1 MNATRFYKLVKS
13 RPTFFFFS
21 LSYENLSFS
30 LVFDIYD
37 NVLASLT
44 QFLLLC
50 LLRLLQQNDLIL
62 QTSGAQNPLPHRPR
76 HVVVPVLLS
85 SPSCRRRYPLVV
97 FVVGR
102 RPHRR
107 SCRRRLRCPL
117 VVRFVKHPR
126 ATLRAGAR
134 SGAVGFAPSSFS
146 LVLTPRLPCE
156 QGLAAVGV
164 SSCRHLVVTIE
175 LEPKKEEKK

>member
-1 MNATRFYKLVKS
+1 VVVVVVVVVVPVL
-13 RPTFFFFS
+13 S
-21 LSYENLSFS
+21 LS
-30 LVFDIYD
+30 
-37 NVLASLT
+37 ASRG
-44 QFLLLC
+44 C
-50 LLRLLQQNDLIL
+50 GGVGGRRCRCRRRRRRRR
-62 QTSGAQNPLPHRPR
+62 RPR
-76 HVVVPVLLS
+76 PVAVPVLSSSPSCRRPRLVVVPVLLS

-102 RPHRR
+102 RPRRR

-117 VVRFVKHPR
+117 VVWFVEHPR